1 LIRYGQNMTRIQED
15 PEREDRI
22 ENEAV
27 VDAYGEEERAMG
39 YERREARDQVNAK
52 IGDILTNWET

>member
-1 LIRYGQNMTRIQED
+1 MTRIQED

-22 ENEAV
+22 ENEAI

-39 YERREARDQVNAK
+39 YERQEARDQVNAK

>member
-22 ENEAV
+22 ENKAV